1 VPNVGAIPYRG
12 RFAPS
17 PTGPLH
23 AGSLVAA
30 LASWLD
36 ARAHGGSWLVRVEDV
51 DTPRCVAGA
60 DKTILEQLA
69 ACGLLPDES
78 PTYQSK
84 RSHLYQQ
91 ALAQLVAQD
100 QAYPC
105 TCTRLDITDA
115 LAASGHPRQR
125 HDELVYPGTC
135 RAKLGSC
142 LTEKPQTWRFLT
154 SKSPLKVA
162 VAQQIRAWPATE
174 LIAYQ
179 IASWTD
185 RRLGVQSQNVTQQ
198 VGDFVVQRADGLW
211 AYQLAV
217 VVDDA
222 VQGITHVVR
231 GEDLAGNT
239 ARQILLQRALGLP
252 APHYLHTPLVL
263 AADGKKLSKQNG
275 AQPLDTTQ
283 PVTLLKAAGQHLGIT
298 IKAIDHTNT
307 SDWLCAAIEQW
318 RLKME

>member
-1 VPNVGAIPYRG
+1 MGSVGAIIYRG

-36 ARAHGGSWLVRVEDV
+36 ARAHGGSWLVRIEDV
-51 DTPRCVAGA
+51 DTPRCVVGA
-60 DKTILEQLA
+60 DKTIFGQLA
-69 ACGLLPDES
+69 ACGLLPDEP

-84 RSHLYQQ
+84 RSHLYQP
-91 ALAQLVAQD
+91 ALAQLVAQA

-115 LAASGHPRQR
+115 LAASGQTRQR

-135 RAKLGSC
+135 RVKLGSC
-142 LTEKPQTWRFLT
+142 LTEKSQTWRFLT
-154 SKSPLKVA
+154 SKLPLKVA
-162 VAQQIRAWPATE
+162 ADQIV
-174 LIAYQ
+174 
-179 IASWTD
+179 SWTD

-198 VGDFVVQRADGLW
+198 VGDFVVQRANGLW
-211 AYQLAV
+211 TYQLAV

-222 VQGITHVVR
+222 AQGITHVVR
-231 GEDLAGNT
+231 GEDLANNT

-252 APHYLHTPLVL
+252 TPQYLHTPLVL
-263 AADGKKLSKQNG
+263 AADGEKLSKQNA

-283 PVTLLKAAGQHLGIT
+283 PIRLLQAAGQALGI
-298 IKAIDHTNT
+298 AAPEAR
-307 SDWLCAAIEQW
+307 SVGDWLAAAVGFKL
-318 RLKME
+318 RT